1 MSKKLI
7 SLEGLTHEQWLDQ
20 RRKGIG
26 GSDAGTICGL
36 NPYRSLIEL
45 WADKTGRL
53 PDKEDSE
60 AMRIGRDLEQY
71 VAERFSEETGKKVRR
86 RNTMFRHDNH
96 EFIIANIDREIVGE
110 KAGLECKTTNMF
122 NKSDFENGEIPQYF
136 YCQCVHYMNVM
147 NYTKMYLAVLVMGKA
162 FYWFEIPYDPNEGA
176 ALLKMEVDFWNN
188 YIVPDVR
195 PAPDGSDSANRTLET
210 IFKERSDN
218 SVTLFEQEETAAK
231 LARIKAEKK
240 ALSLEEKRLQNILIN
255 SLENNKYGVTLNY
268 ELSYILRKRSVIDS
282 KKLQKEFSEVYEKVK
297 TDSYSN
303 VFGIKERK

>member
-7 SLEGLTHEQWLDQ
+7 SLEGLTHEQWLDY

-26 GSDAGTICGL
+26 GSDAGTICRL
-36 NPYRSLIEL
+36 NPYSSLIEL
-45 WADKTGRL
+45 WADKTGRI
-53 PDKEDSE
+53 PDKEDNE
-60 AMRIGRDLEQY
+60 AMRVGRDLEQY
-71 VAERFSEETGKKVRR
+71 VSERFCEETGKKVRR
-86 RNTMFRHDNH
+86 RNAIFRHDNH
-96 EFIIANIDREIVGE
+96 DFIIANIDREVIGE

-122 NKSDFENGEIPQYF
+122 NKSDFANGEIPPYF
-136 YCQCVHYMNVM
+136 YCQCMHYMNVM
-147 NYTKMYLAVLVMGKA
+147 NYEKMYLAVLVMGKT
-162 FYWFEIPYDPNEGA
+162 FYWFEIPYDSNEGSS
-176 ALLKMEVDFWNN
+176 LLKMEVDFWNN

-195 PAPDGSDSANRTLET
+195 PAPDGSASANRTLET

-218 SVTLFEQEETAAK
+218 SVTLFEQEETAAE

-240 ALSLEEKRLQNILIN
+240 ALSLEEKRLQNILIS

-282 KKLQKEFSEVYEKVK
+282 KKLQKEFPEVYEKVK

>member
-1 MSKKLI
+1 MAKKFI
-7 SLEGLTHEQWLDQ
+7 SLEGITHEQWLDY

-71 VAERFSEETGKKVRR
+71 VAERFCEETGKKVRR
-86 RNTMFRHDNH
+86 RNAMFRHDDH

-136 YCQCVHYMNVM
+136 YCQCMHYMNVM
-147 NYTKMYLAVLVMGKA
+147 NYEKMYLAVLVMGKA
-162 FYWFEIPYDPNEGA
+162 FYWFEIPYDMNEGTT
-176 ALLKMEVDFWNN
+176 LLKMEIDFWNN
-188 YIVPDVR
+188 YIIPDVR
-195 PAPDGSDSANRTLET
+195 PEPDDSDSAKRTLDAV
-210 IFKERSDN
+210 FKERSDN
-218 SVTLFEQEETAAK
+218 SVMLFEQEEMAAE

-240 ALSLEEKRLQNILIN
+240 VIEAEEKRLQNLLVN
-255 SLENNKYGVTLNY
+255 SLEGNSFGITLNY
-268 ELSYILRKRSVIDS
+268 ELSYLLRKRSNIDG
-282 KKLQKEFSEVYEKVK
+282 KKLREEFPEVYEKVK
-297 TDSYSN
+297 TESCYN